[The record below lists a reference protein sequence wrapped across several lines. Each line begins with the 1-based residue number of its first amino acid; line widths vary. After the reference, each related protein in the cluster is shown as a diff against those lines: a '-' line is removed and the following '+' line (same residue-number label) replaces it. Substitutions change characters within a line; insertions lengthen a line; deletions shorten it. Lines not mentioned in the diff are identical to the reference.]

1 MPSYI
6 EKAEQITLPVAV
18 LHGAVAFPSVPINF
32 EILDEI
38 SSVGIKTAG
47 AGSAF
52 IFLVAA
58 ADSLSAS
65 ASPSPDQL
73 YRVGTVAKIKQM
85 LRTPDGN
92 TRVIAE
98 GFSRAMVSDYRQNGR
113 LLEADLICKTVTMP
127 DNGGVRGAACVREM
141 LSALEENLRFLPTGS
156 ADLVSSAGL
165 IDNPGMLADF
175 IASNILIK
183 IPDKQTVLECFD
195 PFHRAET
202 LLLMLEQ
209 EAAILEEEANIRRK
223 VNARMNRNQQ
233 EYYLREQIKVI
244 QEELGEGSEAE
255 EFLTRIR
262 EAALPAEVEAKLKK
276 EADRLSKA
284 PFGSAEAT
292 VIANYLDVCLDIPW
306 KKTTKDRVNFQTVQK
321 VLDADHNGLEK
332 VKERIVEYIAAKQF
346 NPELRNQIICLVG
359 PPGVGKTSIAASI
372 ASAMNRKYVRISLG
386 GVRDEA
392 DIRGH
397 RKTYIGAMPG
407 RIVNALTQAG
417 VRNPLILLDEI
428 DKMSRDGHGDP
439 TSAMLEV
446 LDGEQNKAFRDHFVE
461 LPLDLSHCMFIATA
475 NSLENIP
482 RPLMDRM
489 EIIELGIYTKREK
502 IDIAKDHLIP
512 KQLKRH
518 GLNRRMLKINESA
531 IIEIID
537 YYTREAGVRNLER
550 SIATLCRKAGKKLLT
565 DGCKQVVIDSKDV
578 ESYLGVRK
586 LLPELIDAEDQI
598 GCVNGLAYTELGGS
612 MLKVEVAVLDGTGK
626 IETTGSLGDVM
637 KESAQIA
644 VSYVRSIASRY
655 GIPSDFYKTKDIH
668 IHFPEG
674 ATPKDGPSAGV
685 TMVTA
690 LVSALTNRPVRAD
703 VAMTGEISLRGNVLA
718 IGGLKEKTMAAYS
731 AGAKTVLIPEA
742 NLRNL
747 EDIDPMAREGLTF
760 IPCKR
765 AEEVLENALLPLHA
779 SICTEREPEAVAA
792 SVFVPTQPISSPQ
805 VRFQN

>member
-6 EKAEQITLPVAV
+6 EKAEQLTLPVAV
-18 LHGAVAFPSVPINF
+18 LHGAVAFPSIPINF
-32 EILDEI
+32 EVLDEI
-38 SSVGIKTAG
+38 SSVGIKSAS
-47 AGSAF
+47 AGSAY
-52 IFLVAA
+52 IFLVSA
-58 ADSLSAS
+58 ADHISAS
-65 ASPSPDQL
+65 ATPQPSQL
-73 YRVGTVAKIKQM
+73 YRVGTIAKIKQM
-85 LRTPDGN
+85 LRTPEGN

-98 GFSRAMVSDYRQNGR
+98 GYSRAVVSSYRQTGR
-113 LLEADLICKTVTMP
+113 LLEADLINKTITMP
-127 DNGGVRGAACVREM
+127 DNGGIRGTACVREM
-141 LSALEENLRFLPTGS
+141 LNALEDNLRFLPSGS
-156 ADLVSSAGL
+156 ADLISSAGL

-175 IASNILIK
+175 IASNILVK

-209 EAAILEEEANIRRK
+209 ESEILAEEANIRRK

-244 QEELGEGSEAE
+244 QEELGEGSDAE
-255 EFLTRIR
+255 EFTAKIHAL
-262 EAALPAEVEAKLKK
+262 ELPAEVEARLHK
-276 EADRLSKA
+276 ETDRLSNA
-284 PFGSAEAT
+284 PFGTAEAT

-332 VKERIVEYIAAKQF
+332 VKERIVEYIAAKQL
-346 NPELRNQIICLVG
+346 NPELRNQILCLVG
-359 PPGVGKTSIAASI
+359 PPGVGKTSIASSI
-372 ASAMNRKYVRISLG
+372 AKAMNRKYVRISLG

-407 RIVNALTQAG
+407 RIVNALSQAG

-475 NSLENIP
+475 NSLDGIP

-502 IDIAKDHLIP
+502 IEIAKDHLIP

-518 GLNRRMLKINESA
+518 GLNRRTLKITEDA
-531 IIEIID
+531 LVEVID

-550 SIATLCRKAGKKLLT
+550 SIATLCRKAGKKMLSE
-565 DGCKQVVIDSKDV
+565 GCKQVIIDGNTVS
-578 ESYLGVRK
+578 EYLGARK
-586 LLPELIDAEDQI
+586 MIPETVDEEDQI

-644 VSYVRSIASRY
+644 VSYVRSIADRY
-655 GIPSDFYKTKDIH
+655 NIPSDFYKTKDIH

-690 LVSALTNRPVRAD
+690 LVSALANRPVRST

-742 NLRNL
+742 NLRDL
-747 EDIDPMAREGLTF
+747 DEIDPLARENLTF

-765 AEEVLENALLPLHA
+765 AEDVLANALVPLPQSVSA
-779 SICTEREPEAVAA
+779 EREAEAVAA
-792 SVFVPTQPISSPQ
+792 SVFVPNVPASAPHVS
-805 VRFQN
+805 FKK